1 MILEE
6 EVDKIANLIIR
17 ASRLIKGSLDEVGK
31 IHSVSML
38 VDRKIID
45 HTSNIRKQEREGIK
59 K

>member
-6 EVDKIANLIIR
+6 EVDRIANLIIK
-17 ASRLIKGSLDEVGK
+17 ASKLVGGSLDEVGK

>member
-6 EVDKIANLIIR
+6 EVDKIANLIIK
-17 ASRLIKGSLDEVGK
+17 ASKLVGGSLDEVGK